1 MSKEIKKVYSD
12 NPYVDELV
20 YYALQL
26 GMGTVLKLKF
36 KADENESIDILREA
50 GNYISCL
57 EGTAILATFD
67 YIPMEVL
74 TSTTDAN
81 GKSYGA
87 GLPNDIA
94 RMINNDPS
102 KVKTLSPET
111 QKKILDAMMIWYP
124 EHYEE
129 KNNYYRMLNGLPPY
143 EDSEKYYL
151 YVDPNDLPSSVN
163 MDLSKPVHELD
174 VATISILENYG
185 IIDAM
190 YDSIE
195 NTDSY
200 KKSDFM
206 YLKHLGKK
214 KIPYYISRKAGP
226 FDPIYVT
233 DIDSDSIREMYL
245 DKLANNRTYTMRTV
259 YSEAYRITKGTDEKV
274 DNYYDNVLAI
284 FIVLITIIDVIARV
298 QEFITRKEIFDLRS
312 VQYLFESYGVDF
324 FDEIPLKYQIAMI
337 KNIHTLLKY
346 KSTAK
351 CMVDICSLFGFDNI
365 KVFKYY
371 LLKDRTV
378 DLTTG
383 EYSFTGDDEKD
394 FTLKFI
400 KLPLDESVNDYIRT
414 PSNHIDYDE
423 ITEGDA
429 TWDGGL
435 DHEEVKKEVLSR
447 AFNIIRTKYISIDT
461 IYDIAKMSTE
471 QTYFFNM
478 LYDNFEAEELLKI
491 RLPFIDG
498 AHQFKL
504 DDVFSM
510 LTALSFYYYN
520 MQDRIMTDQ
529 EQVLHVNGFN
539 FRADL
544 AALAADLERNFASQA
559 VKDLLNKFQVPS
571 DQIPSFEQMMAM
583 YVNNMEVRDALI
595 DGMKNA
601 DNLRVYLSY
610 WKLYNALM
618 TVELNLDHYKNPE
631 TGDFYWIIDGDDKYS
646 TITEYFR
653 HQEPLLYYTL
663 MDILTIEDESER
675 RTRISTVIDNIV
687 TALEN
692 TIKNLDKYPSLF
704 HGLPAV
710 SAEAVKQYIAMVI
723 NFYKSFKVD
732 FLGLNTVYYF
742 DDDLDGAIKL
752 IDDLRLERYF
762 EKDEVIKLYALIKSL
777 KSNMT
782 YNQKL
787 ELVEDIYMDIR
798 TWAMKKYK
806 ETIPFDY
813 DNSDITKVISMIK
826 TTLVTIFDKIGMIN
840 MSMEKLEFIK
850 LHDVFD
856 SVKLSYIYDTFI
868 NFDESVEIT
877 RMAEPVLFITEAERQ
892 SMTPQVEKIY
902 YITDTEKLWVYY
914 DEWVCINDDASLN
927 YEIETMIPASG
938 SITITDSRI
947 SGSSLGTFVPDLSV
961 IDLVDNITVTFTE
974 GSATITADTS
984 YDIPGTLKISQ
995 MNIG

>member
-20 YYALQL
+20 FYALQL
-26 GMGTVLKLKF
+26 GIGTVLKLKA
-36 KADENESIDILREA
+36 KADEYETIEILREA

-67 YIPMEVL
+67 DIPFEVL
-74 TSTTDAN
+74 TSTIDKN

-87 GLPNDIA
+87 GLPSDTA
-94 RMINNDPS
+94 RKIVANPS
-102 KVKTLSPET
+102 RVKELSAET
-111 QKKILDAMMIWYP
+111 QKKILDCMMIWYP

-129 KNNYYRMLNGLPPY
+129 KNDYYRMLNGLPPY
-143 EDSEKYYL
+143 ENSEMYYK
-151 YVDPNDLPSSVN
+151 YVDPSSLPSTVN
-163 MDLSKPVHELD
+163 IDLSKPIHELD
-174 VATISILENYG
+174 NATISILENYG
-185 IIDAM
+185 VIDDI

-200 KKSDFM
+200 SKSDFM

-226 FDPIYVT
+226 FDPIYVPS
-233 DIDSDSIREMYL
+233 IDSDSIREMYL
-245 DKLANNRTYTMRTV
+245 DKLANNRTYAMRAV
-259 YSEAYRITKGTDEKV
+259 YSEAYRITKGTSEKI
-274 DNYYDNVLAI
+274 DNYYDNVMAI

-298 QEFITRKEIFDLRS
+298 QEFITRKEIFDIRS

-378 DLTTG
+378 DLATG
-383 EYSFTGDDEKD
+383 DYNFTGDDEKD

-400 KLPLDESVNDYIRT
+400 KLPLDEDVNDYIRT

-435 DHEEVKKEVLSR
+435 DHEEVKKEVLKET
-447 AFNIIRTKYISIDT
+447 FNIIRTKYISIDT
-461 IYDIAKMSTE
+461 IYDIAKMSME

-478 LYDNFEAEELLKI
+478 LYDNFEMEELLKV

-498 AHQFKL
+498 AHQFGL
-504 DDVFSM
+504 DDTFSM
-510 LTALSFYYYN
+510 LSALSFYYYG
-520 MQDRIMTDQ
+520 MQDRLMTDS

-539 FRADL
+539 FKADL

-571 DQIPSFEQMMAM
+571 EQIPSFEQMMAM
-583 YVNNMEVRDALI
+583 YVNNMEVREALI

-618 TVELNLDHYKNPE
+618 TVELTLDHYKNPE
-631 TGDFYWIIDGDDKYS
+631 TGDFYWIIDGDEKYT

-653 HQEPLLYYTL
+653 HQEPLFYYTL
-663 MDILTIEDESER
+663 MDILTIEDEAER
-675 RTRISTVIDNIV
+675 RNRISTIIDNIV
-687 TALEN
+687 SALEN

-732 FLGLNTVYYF
+732 FLGLNTVYYL
-742 DDDLDGAIKL
+742 DDDLEGAIRL
-752 IDDLRLERYF
+752 IDDLRLQRYF
-762 EKDEVIKLYALIKSL
+762 EKDEIIKLYTLIKAMKVGTSYSERL
-777 KSNMT
+777 
-782 YNQKL
+782 QI
-787 ELVEDIYMDIR
+787 VEDIYMDIR

-806 ETIPFDY
+806 EYINVDSR
-813 DNSDITKVISMIK
+813 DDDITKIIR
-826 TTLVTIFDKIGMIN
+826 IGMTSVVHIFEEIVGK
-840 MSMEKLEFIK
+840 SMTVEKLEFMRP
-850 LHDVFD
+850 HDVFD
-856 SVKLSYIYDTFI
+856 SVTLSYIYDTFVTL
-868 NFDESVEIT
+868 NESMEIA
-877 RMAEPVLFITEAERQ
+877 RMAEPILFITEAERQ
-892 SMTPQVEKIY
+892 TMTPMAEKVY
-902 YITDTEKLWVYY
+902 FCTDTDKLWVYY
-914 DEWVCINDDASLN
+914 DKWVCINEDAVDSF
-927 YEIETMIPASG
+927 EIDMVLSKTG
-938 SITITDSRI
+938 STTVTNSRI
-947 SGSSLGTFVPDLSV
+947 SANSVGAFVPDISV
-961 IDLVDNITVTFTE
+961 ADLVSDIVVTFTD
-974 GSATITADTS
+974 GSATVTGTTS
-984 YDIPGTLKISQ
+984 YDIPGVLKINQ
-995 MNIG
+995 INIG